1 MAAINWVY
9 QAKPPF
15 LSEMMRSCK
24 WFLYV
29 SKMPTHTYNTHITEG
44 QRSISYQSTEQG
56 WGLWC
61 LTPLATIFLQN
72 TLKSWLRG
80 WQTLHI
86 MYQYPLKFILKKN
99 KKQKPNDMWY
109 TYMGIL
115 NELVTTGNWRRPT
128 VEDLEKWLQ
137 QHSYIWK

>member
-1 MAAINWVY
+1 
-9 QAKPPF
+9 
-15 LSEMMRSCK
+15 
-24 WFLYV
+24 
-29 SKMPTHTYNTHITEG
+29 MPTHTYNTHITEG
-44 QRSISYQSTEQG
+44 QR

-72 TLKSWLRG
+72 TLKSWSKG
-80 WQTLHI
+80 SQTLHI

-99 KKQKPNDMWY
+99 KKQKANNMWY

-128 VEDLEKWLQ
+128 VEDLEK
-137 QHSYIWK
+137 